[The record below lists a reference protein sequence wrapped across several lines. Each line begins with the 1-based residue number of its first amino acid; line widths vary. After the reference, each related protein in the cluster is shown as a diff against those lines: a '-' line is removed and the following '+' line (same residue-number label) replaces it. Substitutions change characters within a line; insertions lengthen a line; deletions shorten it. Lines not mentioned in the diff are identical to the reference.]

1 MGGRFRATRVAPAG
15 CTFDDVVDATVFLVD
30 PEAAF
35 ERIRTIVSEYC
46 GDAPHPTLTADG

>member
-35 ERIRTIVSEYC
+35 ERIRTIVSPNI
-46 GDAPHPTLTADG
+46 AATHRIRR